1 MNVFFRPPKE
11 DDIDQIMQIENAGFT
26 ADEAASKTAMMDRIR
41 ILSDSFIVAINE
53 TDCPIGYVVGPII
66 SKRYL
71 SDDLFESTRPNQP
84 FGGYQSIL
92 SLAVAPGYRNC
103 QIGSKLLSVLEQQCR
118 LQNRK
123 GITLTCLESLIP
135 YYKKHGYQL
144 EGLSES
150 QHAGVAWYNMVL
162 ELDDTPNERQ
172 IKEPTFQ

>member
-1 MNVFFRPPKE
+1 MNIFFRPPKE

-26 ADEAASKTAMMDRIR
+26 ADEAASKSAMMDRILT
-41 ILSDSFIVAINE
+41 ISDSFIVAVNE
-53 TDCPIGYVVGPII
+53 KDCPIGYVVGPII
-66 SKRYL
+66 FKRYL
-71 SDDLFESTRPNQP
+71 SDDLFESTCPNQP

-92 SLAVAPGYRNC
+92 SLAVAPDYRNC
-103 QIGSKLLSVLEQQCR
+103 QIANKLLSALEEKCR

-123 GITLTCLESLIP
+123 GITLTCLESLVP

-162 ELDDTPNERQ
+162 ELANTPNE
-172 IKEPTFQ
+172 F

>member
-1 MNVFFRPPKE
+1 MNVFFRPPKI

-26 ADEAASKTAMMDRIR
+26 ADEATSKSAMMDRILT
-41 ILSDSFIVAINE
+41 ISDSFIVAVNGK
-53 TDCPIGYVVGPII
+53 DYPIGYVVGPII

-92 SLAVAPGYRNC
+92 SLAVAPDYRNC
-103 QIGSKLLSVLEQQCR
+103 QIGNKLLSALEEKCR

-123 GITLTCLESLIP
+123 GITLTCLESLVP

-162 ELDDTPNERQ
+162 ELANTPNE
-172 IKEPTFQ
+172 F

>member
-92 SLAVAPGYRNC
+92 SLTVAPGYRNC

-162 ELDDTPNERQ
+162 ELDDTPNE
-172 IKEPTFQ
+172 F

>member
-26 ADEAASKTAMMDRIR
+26 ADEAASKSAMMDRILT
-41 ILSDSFIVAINE
+41 ISDSFIVAVNE
-53 TDCPIGYVVGPII
+53 KDYPIGYVVGPII

-92 SLAVAPGYRNC
+92 NLAVAPDYRNC
-103 QIGSKLLSVLEQQCR
+103 QIGNKLLSALEEKCR

-123 GITLTCLESLIP
+123 GITLTCLESLVP

-162 ELDDTPNERQ
+162 ELANTPNE
-172 IKEPTFQ
+172 F

>member
-1 MNVFFRPPKE
+1 MNIFFRPPKE

-26 ADEAASKTAMMDRIR
+26 ADEAASKSAMMDRILT
-41 ILSDSFIVAINE
+41 ISDSFIVAVNE
-53 TDCPIGYVVGPII
+53 KDCPIGYVVGPII
-66 SKRYL
+66 FKRYL
-71 SDDLFESTRPNQP
+71 SDYLFESTCPNQP

-92 SLAVAPGYRNC
+92 SLAVAPDYRNC
-103 QIGSKLLSVLEQQCR
+103 QIGNKLLSALEEKCR

-123 GITLTCLESLIP
+123 GITLTCLESLVP

-162 ELDDTPNERQ
+162 ELANTPNE
-172 IKEPTFQ
+172 F

>member
-11 DDIDQIMQIENAGFT
+11 EDIDQIMQIENAGFT
-26 ADEAASKTAMMDRIR
+26 ADEAASRPAMMDRIHT
-41 ILSDSFIVAINE
+41 ISDSFIVAVNE
-53 TDCPIGYVVGPII
+53 KDCPIGYVVGPII

-71 SDDLFESTRPNQP
+71 SDDLFESTHPNQP

-135 YYKKHGYQL
+135 YYKKHGYEL

-162 ELDDTPNERQ
+162 ELDDTPNE
-172 IKEPTFQ
+172 F

>member
-41 ILSDSFIVAINE
+41 TLSDSFIVAINE

-92 SLAVAPGYRNC
+92 SFTVAPGYRNC

-162 ELDDTPNERQ
+162 ELDDTPNE
-172 IKEPTFQ
+172 F

>member
-26 ADEAASKTAMMDRIR
+26 ADEAASKSAMMDRILT
-41 ILSDSFIVAINE
+41 ISDSFIVAVNE
-53 TDCPIGYVVGPII
+53 KDYPIGYVVGPII
-66 SKRYL
+66 FKRYL

-92 SLAVAPGYRNC
+92 SLAVAPDYRNC
-103 QIGSKLLSVLEQQCR
+103 QIGNKLLSALEEKCR

-123 GITLTCLESLIP
+123 GITLTCLESLVP

-162 ELDDTPNERQ
+162 ELANTPNE
-172 IKEPTFQ
+172 F

>member
-11 DDIDQIMQIENAGFT
+11 EDIDQIMQIENAGFT
-26 ADEAASKTAMMDRIR
+26 ADEAASRPAMMDRIHT
-41 ILSDSFIVAINE
+41 ISDSFIVAVNE
-53 TDCPIGYVVGPII
+53 KDCPIGYVVGPII

-103 QIGSKLLSVLEQQCR
+103 QIGSKLLLVLEQQCR

-162 ELDDTPNERQ
+162 ELDDTPNE
-172 IKEPTFQ
+172 F

>member
-1 MNVFFRPPKE
+1 MNIFFRPPKE

-41 ILSDSFIVAINE
+41 TLSDSFIVAINE

-92 SLAVAPGYRNC
+92 SLAVAPDYRNC
-103 QIGSKLLSVLEQQCR
+103 QIGNKLLSALEEKCR

-123 GITLTCLESLIP
+123 GITLTCLESLVP

-162 ELDDTPNERQ
+162 ELDDTPNE
-172 IKEPTFQ
+172 F

>member
-123 GITLTCLESLIP
+123 GITLTCLESLIS
-135 YYKKHGYQL
+135 YYKKL
-144 EGLSES
+144 WLSTRRTVRITTCRCCLDY
-150 QHAGVAWYNMVL
+150 GTIWY
-162 ELDDTPNERQ
+162 
-172 IKEPTFQ
+172 